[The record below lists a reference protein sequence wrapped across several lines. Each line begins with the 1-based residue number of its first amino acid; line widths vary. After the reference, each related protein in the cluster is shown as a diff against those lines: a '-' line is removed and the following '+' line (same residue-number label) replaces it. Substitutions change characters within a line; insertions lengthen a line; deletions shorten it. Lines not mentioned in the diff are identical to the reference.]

1 MSILSKI
8 EDLSILFLRDHRMRK
23 GCEKRKRFSSMLQNI
38 FPIFHL
44 VLIGDTFTIEEVV
57 FTDEPGSRQLFQ
69 FLRIDPLLQVEYFQ
83 GAFDPVEL
91 NSMDEKGGRFD
102 IDPFDLRIPEE
113 SQKIGLKV
121 DQEEKD

>member
-8 EDLSILFLRDHRMRK
+8 EDLSILFLRDHGMRE
-23 GCEKRKRFSSMLQNI
+23 GCEKRKRLASMLQNI

-44 VLIGDTFTIEEVV
+44 VLIGDPFTIEEVV
-57 FTDEPGSRQLFQ
+57 FPDEPGSDQLFQ
-69 FLRIDPLLQVEYFQ
+69 FLRIGPPLQVEYFQ
-83 GAFDPVEL
+83 GAFDPVAL
-91 NSMDEKGGRFD
+91 RSMDEKGGRFD